1 MIKAIIFDFG
11 RVISAQKPASLFR
24 GYEDEL
30 GLSPGVL
37 NRVMFGSDAWQETL
51 VGRKTADDYWREI
64 GPALGL
70 RTPDEIEAFRR
81 RYHADE
87 AINTGVV
94 ALIRRL
100 HGRYKLAVL
109 SNSPPG
115 LAQWLA
121 DWEILHLLDVVVCSG
136 DEGVVKPDLAIF
148 EMVLER
154 LDVAPEEAVFI
165 DDYPGH
171 VKAARSLGLHGI
183 LFTTSEAL
191 ESELD
196 RLLRQTSN
204 AARNTQHTQEST
216 P

>member
-1 MIKAIIFDFG
+1 MIKAVIFDFG

-24 GYEDEL
+24 SYEEDLEL
-30 GLSPGVL
+30 TPGVL
-37 NRVMFGSDAWQETL
+37 NRVMFGSEAWQETL
-51 VGRKTADDYWREI
+51 VGRKSSDGYWREI

-70 RTPDEIEAFRR
+70 YTTEEIDAFRH

-87 AINTGVV
+87 AINIGVV
-94 ALIRRL
+94 DLIRRL

-115 LAQWLA
+115 LARWLA
-121 DWEILHLLDVVVCSG
+121 DWEILDLFDVVVCSG
-136 DEGVVKPDLAIF
+136 DEGITKPDPAIF
-148 EMVLER
+148 ELVLER

-171 VKAARSLGLHGI
+171 VEAARSLGLHGV
-183 LFTTSEAL
+183 LFTTAQAL

-196 RLLRQTSN
+196 DLLR
-204 AARNTQHTQEST
+204 
-216 P
+216 

>member
-1 MIKAIIFDFG
+1 MIKVIIFDFG

-30 GLSPGVL
+30 GLAPGVL

-51 VGRKTADDYWREI
+51 LGHGTADDYWCEI

-70 RTPDEIEAFRR
+70 HTPDEIDAFRR
-81 RYHADE
+81 RYFADE
-87 AINTGVV
+87 AINTGVLD
-94 ALIRRL
+94 LIRQL

-121 DWEILHLLDVVVCSG
+121 DWEILDLFDVVVCSG
-136 DEGVVKPDLAIF
+136 DEGVVKPDPVIF
-148 EMVLER
+148 ELTLER
-154 LDVAPEEAVFI
+154 LDVVPEEAVFI

-171 VKAARSLGLHGI
+171 VEAARALGLHGI
-183 LFTTSEAL
+183 LFTTVEAL
-191 ESELD
+191 ADELD
-196 RLLRQTSN
+196 DLLK
-204 AARNTQHTQEST
+204 
-216 P
+216 